1 MALYSNSND
10 RILRKSMIS
19 VMTETTISCLKSGQ
33 KEKKTPLLLTKNLL
47 LPLLSVNVIF
57 FRLSVFELWIF
68 CHGGK
73 TQQFKVPVSSSNAD
87 AEGECYSKQIIHFS
101 NLECLNKISLT
112 ESWGS
117 SRFFYSK
124 SGVNFSFWP
133 LFETWESQNLGYF
146 KNLSLEFGLNATRL
160 SAQLSEHEN
169 PH

>member
-117 SRFFYSK
+117 SSFFVYFIKIIHFLSR
-124 SGVNFSFWP
+124 SIWYTIHSITFFVP
-133 LFETWESQNLGYF
+133 LFLPFFHTV
-146 KNLSLEFGLNATRL
+146 
-160 SAQLSEHEN
+160 
-169 PH
+169 